1 MEQVQ
6 IRERFTRWI
15 EDTKELFALLPE
27 LLDHDQQ
34 LTAKSDHAEQE
45 TERLRRELT
54 ELRKELA
61 EAKTSGGDLRR
72 EHDDVQ
78 KELEALRR
86 ENEQLRT
93 DKDDAGQALAKV
105 LETVQATNQI
115 AQRLGVTRSPFARRD
130 APAALRSPAR
140 PARVAHAGVAGAT
153 SPGRGRATWCP
164 SAGRR

>member
-78 KELEALRR
+78 KELDALRR

-115 AQRLGVTRSPFARRD
+115 AQRLGVTRSPFARRAAS
-130 APAALRSPAR
+130 APTTPQPA
-140 PARVAHAGVAGAT
+140 PHE
-153 SPGRGRATWCP
+153 
-164 SAGRR
+164 